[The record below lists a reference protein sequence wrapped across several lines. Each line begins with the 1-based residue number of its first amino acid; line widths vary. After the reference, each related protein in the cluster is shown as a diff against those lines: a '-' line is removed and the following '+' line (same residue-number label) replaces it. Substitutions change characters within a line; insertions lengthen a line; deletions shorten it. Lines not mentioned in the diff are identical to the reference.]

1 MLAALAVSTVAFAP
15 LTVGLA
21 SAQDDKVDDLR
32 DEREQKRRDAAAVAA
47 ELDAL
52 AAEDEDLAAAV
63 AALDAHISLQETLIS
78 SAELSIADAER
89 LAASARDEV
98 DVLGSDMADL
108 RERLQEVAVN
118 AFVSPGL
125 DALEQLDSGNLLD
138 AEIKQSYVGEV
149 LGDEFE
155 IIDQLRVAQAASD
168 DAVRRADA
176 ATAEAEAERIV
187 LDDRLDELD
196 LARGE
201 AQDLRDQVSVRVADW
216 QAVGA
221 EIEAADA
228 AIVREIR
235 ELEAELARQAAE
247 AARRLAEEEEARRL
261 AEEQAAEDPESVD
274 DLDGA
279 GPDVDNPPVDL
290 GPFEVTN
297 RPVPGFISSSFGPRT
312 HPIFGSVRNH
322 YGLDFHGNTGEPI
335 SAAAAGTV
343 LSAGWMNGYGNTVV
357 LSHGDGF
364 TTLYAHQNAI
374 AVSAG
379 ESVDGGETVGFVGST
394 GWSTGPH
401 LHWEIRINGVAVNPA
416 LYL

>member
-1 MLAALAVSTVAFAP
+1 MLAALAVSTMAFAP

-21 SAQDDKVDDLR
+21 SAQDDEVENLR

-63 AALDAHISLQETLIS
+63 AALDAHISLQETLIT

-89 LAASARDEV
+89 LAGGARDEV
-98 DVLGSDMADL
+98 DALSSDMADL
-108 RERLQEVAVN
+108 RKRLQEVAVN

-125 DALEQLDSGNLLD
+125 DALEQLDSGSLLD

-149 LGDEFE
+149 LGDEYE

-168 DAVRRADA
+168 DAVRRADE

-187 LDDRLDELD
+187 LADRLGALD
-196 LARGE
+196 VARGE

-216 QAVGA
+216 QVVGA

-228 AIVREIR
+228 AIAGEIR

-247 AARRLAEEEEARRL
+247 AARRLAEEQAAEA
-261 AEEQAAEDPESVD
+261 AAEDPESAD
-274 DLDGA
+274 D
-279 GPDVDNPPVDL
+279 PDAAEPDADNPPADL
-290 GPFEVTN
+290 GPFNVTN
-297 RPVPGFISSSFGPRT
+297 RPVPGSISSSFGPRT

-322 YGLDFHGNTGEPI
+322 YGLDFEGNTGEPI

-343 LSAGWMNGYGNTVV
+343 LSAGWMSGYGNTVV

-364 TTLYAHQNAI
+364 TTLYAHQNSI
-374 AVSAG
+374 AVSGG
-379 ESVDGGETVGFVGST
+379 ESVGAGETIGYVGST

-401 LHWEIRINGVAVNPA
+401 LHWEIRVNGVAVNPA
-416 LYL
+416 PYL